1 MPGIETLLDAFE
13 DRPIYCEK
21 CVNEV
26 MVFMG
31 GGTYK
36 CERCGAIAYDDW
48 GKVREY
54 LYDHANVN
62 AYELEAELGVSRKT
76 IHRFLKEGKIQATS
90 ASSMLM
96 CEGCRKLISSGR
108 FCNDCEQKFHKMIE
122 ENARKERQKRKSMQ
136 GFGQAKATDEQG
148 RMRYDSKR
156 NE

>member
-1 MPGIETLLDAFE
+1 MAKVEKLIDEFE

-21 CVNEV
+21 CVDEV

-36 CERCGAIAYDDW
+36 CERCGEIAYDDW

-62 AYELEAELGVSRKT
+62 AYELEAELGISRKT
-76 IHRFLKEGKIQATS
+76 IQRFLKEGKIQTAATR
-90 ASSMLM
+90 SMLM

-108 FCNDCEQKFHKMIE
+108 FCGDCEKKFHKMIE
-122 ENARKERQKRKSMQ
+122 DNARKERQNRRNIQ
-136 GFGQAKATDEQG
+136 GFGQASTADEQG
-148 RMRYDSKR
+148 RIRYESKR